1 MSAAASDLLDTLSR
15 RRTVISRLDDEALDK
30 PALTDQVDVSRQTVN
45 RALRELETI
54 GVVERV
60 NGNYRLTLF
69 GRVAL
74 AEFESL
80 LARYDRLCSMRDL
93 LEYLPPDF
101 EFDSEAFADAEIT
114 YADPPVPHEPIR
126 EFEELVEG
134 ARTVVGYSPVS
145 FPQYVTVFHRQSTE
159 TDTDIEL
166 YLDAPL
172 VRSLHRE
179 YETEFRETLAEPN
192 FALYQLEETLCPNM
206 GIAVFDE
213 TTVWVGVYDDSGNLR
228 GTLITDADRAVRWAR
243 ERLTEC
249 RALGRAVSL
258 DSNEE

>member
-1 MSAAASDLLDTLSR
+1 MSSAARDLLHTLSR

-30 PALTDQVDVSRQTVN
+30 PALTEQVDVSRQTVN

-69 GRVAL
+69 GRLAL

-93 LEYLPPDF
+93 LEHLPPDTD
-101 EFDSEAFADAEIT
+101 FDSEAFSDAEIT

-126 EFEELVEG
+126 EFGRLVEG
-134 ARTVVGYSPVS
+134 ARRVVGYSPVS

-166 YLDAPL
+166 YLDASL
-172 VRSLHRE
+172 VRSLHQE
-179 YETEFRETLAEPN
+179 YETELRETLAEPN
-192 FALYQLEETLCPNM
+192 FVLYQLEEPFCPNM
-206 GIAVFDE
+206 GIAVLDE
-213 TTVWVGVYDDSGNLR
+213 TTVWVGVYDDVGNVQ
-228 GTLITDADRAVRWAR
+228 GTLITDDDQAVRWAR
-243 ERLTEC
+243 DHLTEC

-258 DSNEE
+258 DSDGE